1 MVRRCVLQATTAMDP
16 TCGVHIDAPLS
27 SVPCSNL
34 WSVHRDVSMGD
45 VTFILAVVIALR
57 YGKIFRILDGK
68 VFHKSN

>member
-1 MVRRCVLQATTAMDP
+1 MDP
-16 TCGVHIDAPLS
+16 TYGLNTEAPRS
-27 SVPCSNL
+27 SVPSSNL

-68 VFHKSN
+68 VLHKSN